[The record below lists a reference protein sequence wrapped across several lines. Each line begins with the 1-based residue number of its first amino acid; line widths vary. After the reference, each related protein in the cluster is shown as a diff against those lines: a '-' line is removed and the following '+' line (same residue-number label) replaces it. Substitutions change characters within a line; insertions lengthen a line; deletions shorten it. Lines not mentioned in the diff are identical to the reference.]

1 MCAES
6 AESRLH
12 ANCPSRLILD
22 QVADKWS
29 VLILAVLRDGPL
41 RFNTMKRRL
50 EGITQKSLTQA
61 LRRLER
67 NGIVARRVIAASPV
81 AVEYSVTPLGET
93 LKGAFQALHTWTMTY
108 MPEIAKAQQAFDQRE
123 HGAAPAG
130 GSAAVTTVT
139 VSHPSVPV
147 TSVPASAGAPY
158 FPAISPERVS

>member
-1 MCAES
+1 MCEES
-6 AESRLH
+6 AEVLLH
-12 ANCPSRLILD
+12 ASCPSRLILD

-29 VLILAVLRDGPL
+29 VLILAALRDGPL

-67 NGIVARRVIAASPV
+67 NGIVARRVIATSPV

-108 MPEIAKAQQAFDQRE
+108 MPEVAKAQQAFDQRE
-123 HGAAPAG
+123 KAG
-130 GSAAVTTVT
+130 EPSENAAVSIAVA
-139 VSHPSVPV
+139 PSPV
-147 TSVPASAGAPY
+147 SAGDAGVFY
-158 FPAISPERVS
+158 FPAISAENVS